1 MTDSAVQ
8 PALQK
13 YVPVVFFSFNLP
25 WSCQQTAKGIFA
37 LKEAVTDAIDY
48 GAEVINIAGLG
59 CSSIHAMKD
68 TNSAQAK
75 KDLECEVTLSNS
87 PRGCNTAASK
97 RYQGQART
105 AELFV
110 SLLFKQMISDSCC
123 G

>member
-1 MTDSAVQ
+1 M
-8 PALQK
+8 
-13 YVPVVFFSFNLP
+13 
-25 WSCQQTAKGIFA
+25 

-75 KDLECEVTLSNS
+75 GDLEREVTLSNS

-97 RYQGQART
+97 RCQGQART
-105 AELFV
+105 AELCV

>member
-8 PALQK
+8 PALQE

-25 WSCQQTAKGIFA
+25 WGLQQTTSGIFA

-75 KDLECEVTLSNS
+75 EDLEREVTLSNS

-97 RYQGQART
+97 RCQGQART
-105 AELFV
+105 AELCV
-110 SLLFKQMISDSCC
+110 RLLFKQMISDSCC